1 MEFDGWAVTTEERCS
16 FGFIRDSGE
25 VVPWDR
31 FDFRNV
37 SLIAWRKEA
46 DSILVEVEDEKPEL
60 RVPTERRLLRFLDGP
75 DGMFDYIIEQTSQH
89 SRFDLEGRMGDEESV
104 QGLKLLPLQET

>member
-1 MEFDGWAVTTEERCS
+1 
-16 FGFIRDSGE
+16 
-25 VVPWDR
+25 
-31 FDFRNV
+31 
-37 SLIAWRKEA
+37 LIAWRKDA

-60 RVPTERRLLRFLDGP
+60 RVQTERRLLRFLDGP

-104 QGLKLLPLQET
+104 QGLKLLPEQRT